1 MLKSQNPLTDET
13 SRIVDKEK
21 CDQIFRQLLKKTE
34 NQTCFD
40 CGKRLPV
47 WASVT
52 YGIFL
57 CLSCSSVHRNLGVHI
72 SFVRS
77 TALDGWS
84 DLQLANMRLGGNS
97 KAQNFWINNACG
109 EYINSSGIGSIG
121 GKSVEKKYTC
131 RAALLYRQH
140 LAKAAAELAN
150 SEMDTAPSSS
160 QNLPDTSES
169 IPSQTNV
176 PSITNTLPT
185 TTTTSNPITTP
196 APLTNTPTPLITS
209 DISTADSPSDNAPS
223 KTPTSANSSFKPVL
237 SFKKSSKPGQISKKP
252 ATLKKKLGG
261 GAVKIDA
268 KPIENFEELAAKAS
282 QEASL
287 IKQRSLLSDSP
298 NSNSSNS
305 NTPAKIGGFGY
316 VPGFDSPQENSST
329 INSSS
334 SRLAY
339 SANSSSKQNPTSPEA
354 DTLSAAVGGFGFG
367 TVKTQQLSSS
377 NSSSKQT
384 SSSSYKNSSFSNST
398 NNASN
403 DSPDVGFAQKNFKN
417 AKSISSAQFFSLDNN
432 NNNDYNNSNS
442 RSSNNNNSGSAEYWG
457 RDTFGSDLD
466 LRDLGYNAREVLDDI
481 LNSDKAETL
490 KQVWLKGSSS
500 VSEYLDTF
508 RY

>member
-1 MLKSQNPLTDET
+1 MLKSQIPINDET

-21 CDQIFRQLLKKTE
+21 CDHIFSQLLKKTE

-131 RAALLYRQH
+131 RAAVLYRQQ
-140 LAKAAAELAN
+140 LANAAAELAN
-150 SEMDTAPSSS
+150 SEMDNTPTPS
-160 QNLPDTSES
+160 QNLSDTPASN
-169 IPSQTNV
+169 PSV
-176 PSITNTLPT
+176 PHEPPITNTQP
-185 TTTTSNPITTP
+185 SNVP
-196 APLTNTPTPLITS
+196 APLITS
-209 DISTADSPSDNAPS
+209 DISTTDSPSDNVPS

-237 SFKKSSKPGQISKKP
+237 SFKKSSKPGQISKKSAP
-252 ATLKKKLGG
+252 LKKKLGG

-268 KPIENFEELAAKAS
+268 KPIENFEEFAAKAS
-282 QEASL
+282 HEASL
-287 IKQRSLLSDSP
+287 KKQHNLHSDSP
-298 NSNSSNS
+298 NSNSSNP

-316 VPGFDSPQENSST
+316 VPGLDSPQDDNST
-329 INSSS
+329 FNSSS

-339 SANSSSKQNPTSPEA
+339 SSNTSSKQNTNLSES
-354 DTLSAAVGGFGFG
+354 DSLSAAVGGLGFG
-367 TVKTQQLSSS
+367 TVRTQQLTSPI
-377 NSSSKQT
+377 SSSKQT

-398 NNASN
+398 KNTSN
-403 DSPDVGFAQKNFKN
+403 ESPDVNFAQKNFKN

-432 NNNDYNNSNS
+432 NNSNNNNNYNSNS
-442 RSSNNNNSGSAEYWG
+442 RNSSNNNNYSNSGSAEYWG
-457 RDTFGSDLD
+457 RDIFGSDLD
-466 LRDLGYNAREVLDDI
+466 LHDLGYNAREVLDDI